1 MIVNVR
7 LPDEMKC
14 DGINMSIKR
23 ILPKTEIELEVEAQR
38 RWQSLP
44 WDTFQVRI
52 KKIQTRI
59 YHDTKHGKWKQV
71 RDQQRLLL
79 HSMAAKALAIRK
91 ITQKNRG
98 KMTAG
103 LDGHVYLTAE
113 SRIDLLSEINTQ
125 HLFSKAYKPTHVKR
139 IYIPKPDG
147 SKRPLGIPTVIDRIY
162 QELIRMALE
171 PEWGGKIRAHS
182 YGFRP
187 GRNCQDAIE
196 MIKKASKMGYKHI
209 LEADLSKCFDN
220 LNHQQILR
228 RISKPF
234 KRVIKKWL
242 KIGIIDMGTLIQT
255 ESGTPQGGV
264 ISPLLSNIALNIL
277 DHAINQI
284 RGLILIRFADDFIV
298 MSRTAKLLNKA
309 KRGIESLTK
318 KIGPSLNEKKTK
330 IVTIQQGFS
339 FLGFSFIKYL
349 NKTLWVQ
356 PQRERVKRFL
366 VKLKTLISKHK
377 QVQTKYLI
385 VGLNSRI
392 RGWTNYY
399 RFCRTHAVYPRIE
412 NILWRWIWNW
422 CKRRHPK
429 KMKHWV
435 YKHYFE
441 KGDRGWQLVADDF
454 KLRSPFDTKRKS
466 YRWNVGSLSPY
477 DPRERVQE
485 LWKKKKC
492 GEYYV

>member
-7 LPDEMKC
+7 LTDEMKR
-14 DGINMSIKR
+14 DGTDMPIKR
-23 ILPKTEIELEVEAQR
+23 ILPKTEIELEVDAQM
-38 RWQSLP
+38 RWQNLP
-44 WDTFQVRI
+44 WDNFQVRI
-52 KKIQTRI
+52 KKIQTKI

-103 LDGHVYLTAE
+103 LDGNVYLTAK
-113 SRIDLLSEINTQ
+113 SRIALLSEIDTKY
-125 HLFSKAYKPTHVKR
+125 LFSKAYKPTHVKR
-139 IYIPKPDG
+139 IYIPKTDG

-162 QELIRMALE
+162 QELVRMALD
-171 PEWGGKIRAHS
+171 PEWEGKFHAHS

-187 GRNCQDAIE
+187 GRNCQDVME
-196 MIKKASKMGYKHI
+196 MIKKAYKKRYRYI

-220 LNHQQILR
+220 LNHQHILR
-228 RISKPF
+228 QISKPY
-234 KRVIKKWL
+234 RQVIKKWL
-242 KIGIIDMGTLIQT
+242 KIGIIDMGTLLKSKT
-255 ESGTPQGGV
+255 GTPQGGV
-264 ISPLLSNIALNIL
+264 ISPLLSNIALNTL
-277 DHAINQI
+277 DHAINQV

-298 MSRTAKLLNKA
+298 MSRYPSLLNKA
-309 KRGIESLTK
+309 KRGIESLMK
-318 KIGPSLNEKKTK
+318 KIGPTLNEKKTK
-330 IVTIQQGFS
+330 IVSIQHGFS
-339 FLGFSFIKYL
+339 FLGFFIIKYP
-349 NKTLWVQ
+349 NKTLWIQ
-356 PQRERVKRFL
+356 PQRERVKAFL
-366 VKLKTLISKHK
+366 GKLKTLISTHK

-399 RFCRTHAVYPRIE
+399 RFCRTHVIFSRIQ
-412 NILWRWIWNW
+412 NILWRWIWKW
-422 CKRRHPK
+422 CKRRHP
-429 KMKHWV
+429 MKGKRWV
-435 YKHYFE
+435 YKRYFV
-441 KGDRGWQLVADDF
+441 KGDRTWQLVADDF

-466 YRWNVGSLSPY
+466 YRWNVGNLSPY

-485 LWKKKKC
+485 LWDKKRC

>member
-7 LPDEMKC
+7 LTDEMKC
-14 DGINMSIKR
+14 DGTDMPIKR
-23 ILPKTEIELEVEAQR
+23 ILPKAKIELEVDAQMW
-38 RWQSLP
+38 WQSLP
-44 WDTFQVRI
+44 WDKFQDRI
-52 KKIQTRI
+52 KKIQTMI

-98 KMTAG
+98 KLTAG
-103 LDGHVYLTAE
+103 LDGQVYLTSE
-113 SRIDLLSEINTQ
+113 SRMALLSEINTKY
-125 HLFSKAYKPTHVKR
+125 LFSKAYKPTHVKR

-162 QELIRMALE
+162 QELVRMALE
-171 PEWGGKIRAHS
+171 PEWEGKFHPHS
-182 YGFRP
+182 YGFRK

-196 MIKKASKMGYKHI
+196 MIKKAYKKGYKHI

-220 LNHQQILR
+220 LNHQYILR
-228 RISKPF
+228 QISKPY
-234 KRVIKKWL
+234 KQIIKKWL

-264 ISPLLSNIALNIL
+264 ISPLLSNIALNTL
-277 DHAINQI
+277 DHAINQV

-298 MSRTAKLLNKA
+298 MSQTATLLKKA
-309 KRGIESLTK
+309 KRGIESLMK
-318 KIGPSLNEKKTK
+318 KVGPSLNEKKTK

-339 FLGFSFIKYL
+339 FLGFHFIKYP
-349 NKTLWVQ
+349 NRTLWVQ
-356 PQRERVKRFL
+356 PQRERVKTFL
-366 VKLKTLISKHK
+366 YRLKTLIIKHK

-399 RFCRTHAVYPRIE
+399 RFCRIHVVFSHIQF
-412 NILWRWIWNW
+412 ILWRWIWDW

-429 KMKHWV
+429 KGKRWV
-435 YKHYFE
+435 YKRYFG
-441 KGDRGWQLVADDF
+441 KGDRKWQLVTDDF
-454 KLRSPFDTKRKS
+454 KLRSPFETKRKS
-466 YRWNVGSLSPY
+466 YRWNVGSHSPY
-477 DPRERVQE
+477 DPREWVQE
-485 LWKKKKC
+485 LWEKKKC
-492 GEYYV
+492 GEYFV